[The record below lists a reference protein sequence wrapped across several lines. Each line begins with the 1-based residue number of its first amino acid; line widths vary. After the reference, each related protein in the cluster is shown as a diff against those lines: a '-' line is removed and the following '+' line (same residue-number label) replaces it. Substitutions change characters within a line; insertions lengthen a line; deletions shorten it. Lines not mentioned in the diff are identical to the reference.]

1 MISAKGMT
9 ASRVIVDRCN
19 HSKVS
24 TFQPRRYAA
33 TSTEDIHGERPPP
46 FSCTYACSPMELV
59 LVRSVARKLRG
70 INTRFGAG
78 TPTVVVFYAVLPGV
92 PMAAT
97 GARFVRPSPF

>member
-1 MISAKGMT
+1 
-9 ASRVIVDRCN
+9 
-19 HSKVS
+19 
-24 TFQPRRYAA
+24 
-33 TSTEDIHGERPPP
+33 
-46 FSCTYACSPMELV
+46 MELV